1 MIDFLENKKNNLFST
16 SVSKC
21 IFVVFTSSSATL
33 LIVAVTVTVDEVDA
47 KGKCCCS
54 ELEALTP

>member
-1 MIDFLENKKNNLFST
+1 MR
-16 SVSKC
+16 
-21 IFVVFTSSSATL
+21 VFTSSSATL